1 QVVDTIHPF
10 ARAVGTSAQLVA
22 GGMNIAKQADAVAR
36 GVGNVVAT
44 PGRLID
50 LAERGALQ
58 LDLVETTVVDEADHM
73 ADLGFLPDVR
83 DILAAIPMG
92 TQKMLFSAP
101 LDGQVEDVVDSFLL
115 DPVSH
120 ETTPVTAAVRTLAL
134 HGRAR

>member
-1 QVVDTIHPF
+1 TIHPF

-22 GGMNIAKQADAVAR
+22 GGMNIEKQADAVAR
-36 GVGNVVAT
+36 GVGIVVAT

-73 ADLGFLPDVR
+73 ADLGFLPAVR

-92 TQKMLFSAP
+92 TQTVLFSPP
-101 LDGQVEDVVDSFLL
+101 LTGQVEDVVDSFLL
-115 DPVSH
+115 EHVPH
-120 ETTPVTAAVRTLAL
+120 Q
-134 HGRAR
+134 